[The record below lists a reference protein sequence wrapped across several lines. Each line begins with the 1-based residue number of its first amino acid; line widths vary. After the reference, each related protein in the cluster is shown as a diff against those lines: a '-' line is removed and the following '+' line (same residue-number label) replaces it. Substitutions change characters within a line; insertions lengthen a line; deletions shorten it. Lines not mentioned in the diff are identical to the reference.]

1 MKIEKVNPKINNQNL
16 QQIDSG
22 FIFEAIERYVNSKG
36 ISKNSILHKFETLKL
51 KNEEKNKKLINLLE
65 KYQNK
70 MNDIRKEINELNSNI
85 ESNIQKIK
93 SSLS

>member
-16 QQIDSG
+16 QQIDSV

-65 KYQNK
+65 NYQNK

>member
-1 MKIEKVNPKINNQNL
+1 MKIEKVNPKKLKSNISEIDGQLIFDSIN
-16 QQIDSG
+16 
-22 FIFEAIERYVNSKG
+22 RYVNSKG

>member
-65 KYQNK
+65 NYQNK